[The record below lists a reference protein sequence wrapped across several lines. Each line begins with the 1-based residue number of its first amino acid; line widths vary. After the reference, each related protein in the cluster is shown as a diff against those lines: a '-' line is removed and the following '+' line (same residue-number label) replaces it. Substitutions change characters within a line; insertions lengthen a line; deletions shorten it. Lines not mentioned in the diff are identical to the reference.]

1 MPTSTDRITRLDL
14 NPFSEGS
21 LADPFPVEDQIR
33 EAGPLVWL
41 EPLQI
46 WATGRYSLVQDVF
59 LDHERFI
66 SSRGT
71 GLTNTAK
78 EKNWRKQSVILEQD
92 PPEHAHTRK
101 IMSSVLS
108 LKTVKQLKDSFQ
120 TVADAMV
127 NELCERGEFDA
138 VTDLAEAFPLK
149 VLPDAVG
156 LAPEGRQHLL
166 TYANLNF
173 QAMGPKDA
181 LYERAVEQAAQAS
194 EYVEWQMRRENLDE
208 SKLAGRLFA
217 AADEGEIT
225 EEQAG
230 LLVRTFL
237 SAGLDTT
244 MLGIGLSIEALANHP
259 RAWQLLTESP
269 KLARTVF
276 EETLRA
282 YAPSPFIGRTVK
294 EDMEFAGVML
304 RKDQKII
311 TCTSAANRDPR
322 HWDRPT
328 DFDIERDVRGH
339 ASFGYGIHAC
349 VGQMM
354 ARMEAESVLRALAE
368 QVESIEVTGSPK
380 RKINHWLRGYESLPV
395 KVKPKRAKSQVPAS
409 GHFD

>member
-1 MPTSTDRITRLDL
+1 MSTSIEHIIRLEL
-14 NPFSEGS
+14 NPFSEES
-21 LADPFPVEDQIR
+21 LADPFPIEEQIR
-33 EAGPLVWL
+33 EAGPVVWL

-46 WATGRYSLVQDVF
+46 WATGRYSLVQEIF

-92 PPEHAHTRK
+92 PPEHTRTRK
-101 IMSSVLS
+101 LMSSVLS

-120 TVADAMV
+120 EVADDMV
-127 NELCERGEFDA
+127 AELCERREFDA
-138 VTDLAEAFPLK
+138 VSDLAEAFPLK
-149 VLPDAVG
+149 VLPDAIG
-156 LAPEGRQHLL
+156 LAPEGRKHLL

-194 EYVEWQMRRENLDE
+194 EYVEWQMQRANLDE
-208 SKLAGRLFA
+208 SKLAGKLFA

-244 MLGIGLSIEALANHP
+244 MLGIGLSIEALAQNP
-259 RAWQLLTESP
+259 RAWQLLSESP
-269 KLARTVF
+269 KRARTVF

-282 YAPSPFIGRTVK
+282 YAPSPYIGRTVK
-294 EDMEFAGVML
+294 DDMDFAGVRL
-304 RKDQKII
+304 RQDQKII
-311 TCTSAANRDPR
+311 NCTSAANRDPR

-328 DFDIERDVRGH
+328 EFDIERDVRGH

-354 ARMEAESVLRALAE
+354 ARMEAESVIRALAE
-368 QVESIEVTGSPK
+368 QVESIEVIGTPV
-380 RKINHWLRGYESLPV
+380 RKINHWLRGYESLPIRV
-395 KVKPKRAKSQVPAS
+395 TPK
-409 GHFD
+409 